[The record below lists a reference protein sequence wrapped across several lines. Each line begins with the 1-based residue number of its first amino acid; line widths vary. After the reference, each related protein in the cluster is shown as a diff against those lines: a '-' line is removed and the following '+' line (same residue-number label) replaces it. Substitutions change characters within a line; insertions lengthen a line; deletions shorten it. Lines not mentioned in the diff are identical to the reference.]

1 MSSSLCKTIM
11 EWLDASPTPYH
22 AVECVRKALE
32 ANGYAELN
40 EGAAWSIQ
48 PDGKYFVT
56 RRDAS
61 IVAFRHGSANLT
73 DSGLRIVGAHTDSPV
88 LKVKPKPEKLSQGY
102 LQLGVEV
109 YGGVLL
115 APWFDRDLSLAGR
128 VTIKDGHGLRNV
140 LINFERP
147 IATIPSLAIHLDRTA
162 NEGRAL
168 NAQEQM
174 RPVLL
179 QNPEPGLTFKTLL
192 ARELE
197 RHGEKGIKE
206 DHILDFDLCFYDTQK
221 SARIGLAEEFLAS
234 ARLDNLLSCF
244 VSLNAFL
251 NSAGDQSAV
260 LALFDHEEVGSQSHI
275 GAQGNLLTAFIE
287 RLMPASEARFRI
299 LHQSLMLSV
308 DNAHG
313 IHPSFPHKHD
323 EGHGPKLNAGPVIKY
338 DANQGYATSPETAAL
353 IKVLAE
359 QCGAPYQVYVTR
371 ADMRCGSTIGP
382 MTSAKAGI
390 RTVDIGLPT
399 FAMHSIRELA
409 GTKDLEHMND
419 IIERYFEMGD
429 LSR

>member
-1 MSSSLCKTIM
+1 MA
-11 EWLDASPTPYH
+11 WLDASPTPYH
-22 AVECVRKALE
+22 AVASVRKALE
-32 ANGYAELN
+32 EKGYVELK
-40 EGAAWSIQ
+40 ESAAWTIQ
-48 PDGKYFVT
+48 PGGQYFIT

-61 IVAFRHGSANLT
+61 ILAFRHGSADLLEN
-73 DSGLRIVGAHTDSPV
+73 GLRIVGAHTDSPV

-128 VTIKDGHGLRNV
+128 VTLRDGDALRHV
-140 LINFERP
+140 LVDFERP
-147 IATIPSLAIHLDRTA
+147 IATIPSLAIHLDRNA
-162 NEGRAL
+162 NDGRAL

-174 RPVLL
+174 RPILL

-192 ARELE
+192 AQEME
-197 RHGEKGIKE
+197 RDGQKGIKA

-221 SARIGLAEEFLAS
+221 AAQIGLGNEFLAS

-244 VSLNAFL
+244 VGLNGFL
-251 NSAGDQSAV
+251 SSEGDQSAV

-287 RLMPASEARFRI
+287 RLMPQPESRFRM
-299 LHQSLMLSV
+299 LHQSLLLSV

-323 EGHGPKLNAGPVIKY
+323 ESHGPKLNAGPVIKY

-353 IKVLAE
+353 IKLLAD
-359 QCGAPYQVYVTR
+359 QGGVPYQAYVTR

-382 MTSAKAGI
+382 MTSARAGI

-409 GTKDLEHMND
+409 GTRDMEYMND
-419 IIERYFEMGD
+419 IIGRYFEMRN

>member
-1 MSSSLCKTIM
+1 MASPLCKKIM
-11 EWLDASPTPYH
+11 AWIDASPTPYH
-22 AVECVRKALE
+22 AVETARRELQAAGYIELKEGDQWQVRA
-32 ANGYAELN
+32 G
-40 EGAAWSIQ
+40 GR
-48 PDGKYFVT
+48 YFVT

-61 IVAFRHGSANLT
+61 IVAFRHGNADLIEN
-73 DSGLRIVGAHTDSPV
+73 GLRIVGAHTDSPA
-88 LKVKPKPEKLSQGY
+88 LKVKPKPEKISHGY
-102 LQLGVEV
+102 FQLGVEV

-128 VTIKDGHGLRNV
+128 VTVKDEAGLRHLLV
-140 LINFERP
+140 NFERP
-147 IATIPSLAIHLDRTA
+147 IAIIPSLAIHLDRTA

-179 QNPEPGLTFKTLL
+179 QNPEPGLTFKALL
-192 ARELE
+192 ARELANSGNTLNE
-197 RHGEKGIKE
+197 N
-206 DHILDFDLCFYDTQK
+206 DILDFDLSFYDTHK
-221 SARIGLAEEFLAS
+221 AAVVGLEEEFLAS

-244 VSLNAFL
+244 VGLNAFL
-251 NSAGDQSAV
+251 SAEGDQSAV

-275 GAQGNLLTAFIE
+275 GAQGNLLTALIE
-287 RLMPASEARFRI
+287 RLAPQTEARFRM
-299 LHQSLMLSV
+299 LHNSLMISV

-323 EGHGPKLNAGPVIKY
+323 EGHGPRLNAGPVIKY
-338 DANQGYATSPETAAL
+338 DANQGYATSTETAAL
-353 IKVLAE
+353 VKMLAE
-359 QCGAPYQVYVTR
+359 RCGAPYQAFVTR

-409 GTKDLEHMND
+409 GTKDLDYLDD
-419 IIERYFEMGD
+419 IIESYFEMRD
-429 LSR
+429 FSI